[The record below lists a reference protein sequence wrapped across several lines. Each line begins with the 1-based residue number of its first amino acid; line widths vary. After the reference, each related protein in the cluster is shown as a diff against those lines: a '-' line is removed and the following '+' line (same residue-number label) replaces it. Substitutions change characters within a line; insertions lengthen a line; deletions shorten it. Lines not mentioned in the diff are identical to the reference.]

1 MSDDRDHRGPG
12 ETWESANGDFLAAS
26 LTWLRAILRREL
38 EQPTGPEASDQ
49 AMGAARGDGRTAG
62 PSHEETQA
70 SAAAEGGAAA
80 DDVASAAEAVRRAEA
95 SNPPPALVTL
105 ASTFGLSRFERDTLL
120 LCAAAE
126 LDPAMGR
133 RFAEAQGNPSMTY
146 PTLALALNVLPDPRW
161 SIVSPQG
168 ALRFWRLVEIT
179 RHPGQP
185 LTASAV
191 RADER
196 IVNAIKG
203 LAYLDDRLDAL
214 CSRLDSGQPASLPGS
229 QEEQVGDVT
238 ELWEA
243 PDQHTHVVQLVGP
256 DESSKAL
263 VASRAAGRCGL
274 VAYRL
279 PAAALPQDPTDL
291 EHLARLW
298 QREMLLLPLALYVD
312 VEDANP
318 TTEANTPP
326 IRHFLSRVRGPILLS
341 ARDSWP
347 DLEVGS
353 TVIEVGPPTPSER
366 AAVWREVLGAR
377 AVDVDIE
384 LLSGQFALGVEAIE
398 GIARSTKEPADVRT
412 ACRVRTRPRL
422 DALAQRLHPQ
432 VGWDDLVLPAP
443 QLALLREVAGQVAN
457 RDTVYDGWGFGER
470 ITRGLGIS
478 ALFAGISGGGKTLAA
493 EVLANDLDLDLYRV
507 DLSAVVSKYIGETEK
522 NLRRLFDAAES
533 GSVIL
538 FFDEAD
544 ALFGKR
550 TEVKDSHDRY
560 ANIESSYLLQRMEA
574 YGGLSILATNMRNSL
589 DAAFMRRIR
598 FVVEFPF
605 PGQEERMLIWTK
617 AFPQGAPTQ
626 NLDFER
632 LAELRLTGGMARNIA
647 LNAAFL
653 AAAARE
659 DISMT
664 TVMSAARTEFQK
676 LELPVRAQDFALDT
690 GVVR

>member
-1 MSDDRDHRGPG
+1 MSDQADRTGTAEAW
-12 ETWESANGDFLAAS
+12 ETANGDFLAAS
-26 LTWLRAILRREL
+26 LSWLRAVLRL
-38 EQPTGPEASDQ
+38 EPDAP
-49 AMGAARGDGRTAG
+49 AG
-62 PSHEETQA
+62 
-70 SAAAEGGAAA
+70 
-80 DDVASAAEAVRRAEA
+80 DVASAAEAVRLAEA
-95 SNPPPALVTL
+95 GAPPPALVTL
-105 ASTFGLSRFERDTLL
+105 AATFGLSRFERDTLL

-126 LDPAMGR
+126 LDPAIGR
-133 RFAEAQGNPSMTY
+133 RFAEVQGNPSMTY
-146 PTLALALNVLPDPRW
+146 PTLALALNVLPNPRW

-185 LTASAV
+185 LTASAL

-214 CSRLDSGQPASLPGS
+214 CSRLDSFRTESTPAS
-229 QEEQVGDVT
+229 QEAHVRAIT
-238 ELWEA
+238 ELWQA
-243 PDQHTHVVQLVGP
+243 PDQLHVVVQLVGP

-263 VASRAAGRCGL
+263 VAAKAAGRCGL

-279 PAAALPQDPTDL
+279 PAAHLPRDPTDL

-298 QREMLLLPLALYVD
+298 QREMMLLPLALCVD
-312 VEDANP
+312 AEDSNP
-318 TTEANTPP
+318 TNETSTPP
-326 IRHFLSRVRGPILLS
+326 IGRFLSRVRGPILLS

-353 TVIEVGPPTPSER
+353 TIIEVGPPTPTER
-366 AAVWREVLGAR
+366 AEAWRDALGAK
-377 AVDVDIE
+377 ADEVDIE
-384 LLSGQFALGVEAIE
+384 LLAGQFAPGVEAIE
-398 GIARSTKEPADVRT
+398 LIASSTPEPAEVRT

-443 QLALLREVAGQVAN
+443 QLALLREVAGQVAYRN
-457 RDTVYDGWGFGER
+457 TVYDSWGFGER

-605 PGQEERMLIWTK
+605 PDQEERMLMWTK
-617 AFPQGAPTQ
+617 AFPEGAPTQ
-626 NLDFER
+626 DLDFER
-632 LAELRLTGGMARNIA
+632 LAELRLTGGMARNIS

-659 DISMT
+659 DISMA
-664 TVMSAARTEFQK
+664 TVMSAARTEFDK
-676 LELPVRAQDFALDT
+676 LQLPSRAQDFALDT
-690 GVVR
+690 GVFR